1 MLTLLVK
8 DKGSR
13 PNNNDFLL
21 KNENYKKETNT
32 MLRGMYMSRYTHTHT
47 FRGMVFY
54 TWIYTWT
61 YIPMYKI
68 FSFMAVYGIPK
79 QYLL

>member
-32 MLRGMYMSRYTHTHT
+32 MLRGMYMSRYTHTHIP
-47 FRGMVFY
+47 RHGVLYMDIYMDLY
-54 TWIYTWT
+54 TH
-61 YIPMYKI
+61 
-68 FSFMAVYGIPK
+68 V
-79 QYLL
+79 

>member
-32 MLRGMYMSRYTHTHT
+32 MLRGMYMSRYTHI
-47 FRGMVFY
+47 FRGMD
-54 TWIYTWT
+54 IYMDLHTH
-61 YIPMYKI
+61 
-68 FSFMAVYGIPK
+68 V
-79 QYLL
+79 